1 MAETAAALLF
11 VAAAG
16 SAFAFGV
23 WNRPRAGATGATA
36 VLVAVE
42 GVTLL
47 AGGGMVPGLLAT
59 AAGWLAGCAVRSR
72 RMLIDGLA
80 RRNRELAAEQDAFT
94 RLAVGR
100 ERARIAR
107 DLHDIVAHNL
117 AAIVV
122 QAGAGRMEPPDDPR
136 RAAERFAHIRD
147 AGNQT
152 LIERAQLTQTLAA
165 GRGEGAGLDALL
177 EAARA
182 TGLDLRLTPLP
193 AGVVL
198 SRELE
203 EVAYRVV
210 QEGLTNALKHAPGAA
225 IHVALRAGDGTL
237 EIDVRNDGASAN
249 RPPMGG
255 SGAGLVG
262 MRERV
267 EALGGRLEAGPD
279 GTGWLVRA
287 RLPISRVPPRR

>member
-1 MAETAAALLF
+1 MDEIAAALLF

-16 SAFAFGV
+16 AAFAIGV
-23 WNRPRAGATGATA
+23 RSRPHAGAIGATV

-47 AGGGMVPGLLAT
+47 AEGAMIPGLLVT

-72 RMLIDGLA
+72 RMLIEALA
-80 RRNRELAAEQDAFT
+80 RRNRELAAEHDAFT
-94 RLAVGR
+94 RLAVRR

-147 AGNQT
+147 AGNQA
-152 LIERAQLTQTLAA
+152 LIELAQLTQTLAA
-165 GRGEGAGLDALL
+165 ERGERAGLDALL
-177 EAARA
+177 EGARA

-198 SRELE
+198 SRELQ

-225 IHVALRAGDGTL
+225 IDVAMRTGDGTL
-237 EIDVRNDGASAN
+237 EIDVRNDRASAD

-255 SGAGLVG
+255 SGAGLEG

-267 EALGGRLEAGPD
+267 EALGGWLEAGTD
-279 GTGWLVRA
+279 STGWLVRA